1 MGTAAHEANI
11 GLSQDQ
17 RQGVSDI
24 LTRTLADTH
33 VLYIKTRNYHWNVT
47 GLRFHSLHAMF
58 EEQYN
63 QLEESIDTIA
73 ERIRMLGFPSVAT
86 MAEYLQIATLKEHP
100 GEYPDANTMV
110 AHLLAD
116 HDAVIRSLRNDL
128 ETCAEEYNDMGTSDF
143 LTGLMEQHEKTAWM
157 LRATLEP

>member
-1 MGTAAHEANI
+1 MKTEAQEANI
-11 GLSQDQ
+11 GLTPDQ

-47 GLRFHSLHAMF
+47 GARFHSLHEMF
-58 EEQYN
+58 EEQYD
-63 QLEESIDTIA
+63 QLEESIDNIA

-86 MAEYLQIATLKEHP
+86 MAEYLQIATLKEYP
-100 GEYPDANTMV
+100 NEYPDANTMV
-110 AHLLAD
+110 ANLLSD
-116 HDAVIRSLRNDL
+116 HDAVIRNLRNDL